1 MTGEKINKL
10 RKSYEGLLK
19 PLGLS
24 GKNERYTAKEG
35 NRLMEIV
42 MWPEEEYYNQR
53 VHGKDVRNGLPA
65 GTLAKLEK
73 AMHMRPGPVPENHKW
88 EEIFG
93 FDRSKPVGGPPDK
106 KGKAGTQTN
115 GQVNGNRITAA
126 AESDDTRP
134 KRAGK
139 KRRYNDDSFEGYAEG
154 FVDDADDMAGGADGY
169 SSEEHSRRGSASKR
183 RKKVDF

>member
-24 GKNERYTAKEG
+24 GKNERHTAEQG

-73 AMHMRPGPVPENHKW
+73 AMHMRPGPVPESQKW

-93 FDRSKPVGGPPDK
+93 FDRS
-106 KGKAGTQTN
+106 
-115 GQVNGNRITAA
+115 
-126 AESDDTRP
+126 TR
-134 KRAGK
+134 
-139 KRRYNDDSFEGYAEG
+139 DL
-154 FVDDADDMAGGADGY
+154 
-169 SSEEHSRRGSASKR
+169 
-183 RKKVDF
+183 